1 MTARKKAASS
11 KTTRKR
17 APAKNRRAA
26 TKAKQKSRFSRIE
39 AELPAN
45 LRDYAKQVHKQLN
58 TLERDIER
66 AIPQAR
72 RRTARLIREASH
84 QLGAMEA
91 RGQKAWRERAEQM
104 TKDAQRLLRR
114 LEKAIAPAP
123 RTRATTSKKKG
134 TAKRSA
140 KKAGTRR

>member
-1 MTARKKAASS
+1 MTARKKAPGS

-17 APAKNRRAA
+17 APAKKRRAA
-26 TKAKQKSRFSRIE
+26 TKAKQKSRLARIE

-104 TKDAQRLLRR
+104 TKDAQSLLRR

-123 RTRATTSKKKG
+123 RTRATNLKKKG

-140 KKAGTRR
+140 NKAGTRR

>member
-1 MTARKKAASS
+1 MTARKKAPGI
-11 KTTRKR
+11 KTTRKG
-17 APAKNRRAA
+17 APAKKRRAA
-26 TKAKQKSRFSRIE
+26 TTAKQKSRFARIE

-58 TLERDIER
+58 ALERDIER

-104 TKDAQRLLRR
+104 TKDAQSLLRR

-123 RTRATTSKKKG
+123 RKRATTSKKKG

-140 KKAGTRR
+140 NKAGARR